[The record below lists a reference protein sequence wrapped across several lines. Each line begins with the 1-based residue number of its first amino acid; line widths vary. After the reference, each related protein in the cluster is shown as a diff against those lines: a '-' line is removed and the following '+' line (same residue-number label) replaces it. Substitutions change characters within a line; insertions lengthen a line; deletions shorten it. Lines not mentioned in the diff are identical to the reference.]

1 MPKENLKF
9 NNESQK
15 EYYNSKEKE
24 AVTIDGGTINNF
36 LKKDKTDPM
45 DLIEEDAEQE
55 NIEFDKENKE
65 KFKKHYFFI
74 YRDNHTYEEIIK
86 PTIQL
91 LEKFGNKVDTQVF
104 PVGTEQEEIDNWI
117 KENHTSMDDTIV
129 ASDRTCGVVVKE
141 NSGIVKLEDGY
152 YTDLTYME
160 YEYKREATKEVF
172 ANLLENPNSELEQF
186 AFFCKEVFKNNPE
199 TIPKKVYYNLSEL
212 FPTILK
218 TNRREEDSNALES
231 IKKYLNEEEKEILQ
245 KACQLAKNNESG
257 HDEVEIAL
265 CLIVRTLHR
274 ILEKAASTEL
284 KQENTKIDYQIVGSE
299 GRDPAYYL
307 DLTFLKLFAF
317 KKGYLDGNPKLIKSQ
332 DDLDLEL
339 NIDNAENWFA
349 GHHHPVNNGSQN
361 KGYKNIKKVV
371 LDDMIQTITDNFSE
385 ETSSISLSIN
395 KEMKEKIIK
404 DIVNYSFHLKDKKE

>member
-1 MPKENLKF
+1 MGLKLNTWPMPAND
-9 NNESQK
+9 
-15 EYYNSKEKE
+15 NSKKS
-24 AVTIDGGTINNF
+24 G
-36 LKKDKTDPM
+36 
-45 DLIEEDAEQE
+45 EEDIDENVIKIEGEQE

-141 NSGIVKLEDGY
+141 NSEIVKLEDGS
-152 YTDLTYME
+152 YTDLTFME
-160 YEYKREATKEVF
+160 YKYKREAAKEVF

-199 TIPKKVYYNLSEL
+199 AIPKKVYYNLSEL

-231 IKKYLNEEEKEILQ
+231 IKKYLTEEEKEIIQ
-245 KACQLAKNNESG
+245 KASQLARNNKSG
-257 HDEVEIAL
+257 HDYEAETAL
-265 CLIVRTLHR
+265 CLIVRTFHR
-274 ILEKAASTEL
+274 ILEKAASAEL

-299 GRDPAYYL
+299 GSDPDYIL
-307 DLTFLKLFAF
+307 DQFFLKAVAF
-317 KKGYLDGNPKLIKSQ
+317 KKGYLDGNPKIIKSE

-349 GHHHPVNNGSQN
+349 GHHHPVNNSSER

-395 KEMKEKIIK
+395 KEMKEKIIE
-404 DIVNYSFHLKDKKE
+404 DIVNYSFGLKDKKE